1 MKIKKLL
8 LLFAFTTLLMTS
20 SCNND
25 YDDQIFC
32 TLEVVAGLNITVLN
46 SQTNQPL
53 IDGVTV
59 QATDGLYQEFLTVGG
74 ANSFFGAQER
84 PGTYIITVTKEG
96 YQTFTSSPI
105 VVTAD
110 VCHVIPQSL
119 TVNLQSN

>member
-1 MKIKKLL
+1 MKKIILL
-8 LLFAFTTLLMTS
+8 LMCMPLLMAST
-20 SCNND
+20 CDNE
-25 YDDQIFC
+25 DDQIYC
-32 TLEVVAGLNITVLN
+32 TLEAKAGLNVTVLN

-59 QATDGLYQEFLTVGG
+59 QATDGFYQEFLILGRE
-74 ANSFFGAQER
+74 NSFFGAEER

-96 YQTFTSSPI
+96 YQTYTSSPI